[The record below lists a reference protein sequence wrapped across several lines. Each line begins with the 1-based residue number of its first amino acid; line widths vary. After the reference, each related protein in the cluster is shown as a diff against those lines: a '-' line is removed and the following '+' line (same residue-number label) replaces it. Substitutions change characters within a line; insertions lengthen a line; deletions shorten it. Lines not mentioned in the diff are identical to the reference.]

1 MGSVLITGAS
11 SGFGEA
17 SARRF
22 AKAGRRLVL
31 AARRKERIDS
41 LVDELSDQTEC
52 YGIEL
57 DVRDRE
63 AVSSKLTSLPE
74 PFSDVEVL
82 INNAGLA
89 LGLEGADEVD
99 VGYWET
105 MVDTNIK
112 GLMYCTRTYCL
123 AEWHDEGGPSLML

>member
-63 AVSSKLTSLPE
+63 AVSSK
-74 PFSDVEVL
+74 
-82 INNAGLA
+82 
-89 LGLEGADEVD
+89 
-99 VGYWET
+99 
-105 MVDTNIK
+105 
-112 GLMYCTRTYCL
+112 
-123 AEWHDEGGPSLML
+123 

>member
-1 MGSVLITGAS
+1 MIGSVLITGAS

-17 SARRF
+17 GARRF

-41 LVDELSDQTEC
+41 LVEELSDQTEC

-99 VGYWET
+99 VEYWET

-112 GLMYCTRTYCL
+112 GLMYCTRVWL
-123 AEWHDEGGPSLML
+123 KLSS